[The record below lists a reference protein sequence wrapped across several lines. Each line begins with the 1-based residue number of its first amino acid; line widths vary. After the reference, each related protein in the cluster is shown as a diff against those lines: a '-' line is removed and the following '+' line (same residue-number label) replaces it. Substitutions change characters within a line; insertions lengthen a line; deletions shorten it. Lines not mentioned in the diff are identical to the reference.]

1 MFGVL
6 NISVDESRLVQV
18 DAYERPVIISL
29 VSVNSLTI
37 HLKHALV
44 SKDVGHVLEHLLLL
58 SLAWNN
64 QSKVEFGWDTES
76 EHTINVGSDNFEMH
90 EGSEEL
96 LETSHGDTIE
106 ASLSVLKLFSKL
118 ATCLLVLFPLS
129 FVVGESLR
137 HITLSSEC
145 LDYIISVI
153 FVYDNTVN
161 LILIFVL

>member
-1 MFGVL
+1 M
-6 NISVDESRLVQV
+6 DESRLVQV
-18 DAYERPVIISL
+18 NANKWPVIIGL
-29 VSVNSLTI
+29 VAVNSLTI

-44 SKDVGHVLEHLLLL
+44 SEASGHVLENLLLL
-58 SLAWNN
+58 TLTWNN

-76 EHTINVGSDNFEMH
+76 KHTINVSSNNFEMH

-96 LETSHGDTIE
+96 LEAGNCDTVKT
-106 ASLSVLKLFSKL
+106 SLSVLKLFSKL
-118 ATCLLVLFPLS
+118 TTCLLVLFPLS
-129 FVVGESLR
+129 FVVGEGFR

>member
-18 DAYERPVIISL
+18 DANERPVIISL

-76 EHTINVGSDNFEMH
+76 EHTINVGSDDFEMH
-90 EGSEEL
+90 ESSEKL
-96 LETSHGDTIE
+96 LEASNSDAVKTSLGI
-106 ASLSVLKLFSKL
+106 LKLLDELFTL
-118 ATCLLVLFPLS
+118 LLVLFPLLLVVAES
-129 FVVGESLR
+129 F
-137 HITLSSEC
+137 
-145 LDYIISVI
+145 
-153 FVYDNTVN
+153 
-161 LILIFVL
+161 